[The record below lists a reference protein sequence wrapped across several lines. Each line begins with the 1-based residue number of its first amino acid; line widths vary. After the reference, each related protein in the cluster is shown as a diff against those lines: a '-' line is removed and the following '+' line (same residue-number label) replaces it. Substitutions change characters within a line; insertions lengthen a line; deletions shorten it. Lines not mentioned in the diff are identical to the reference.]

1 MLRVVFPL
9 AAAAMLAGCTS
20 VVSSDEPTQAPSPS
34 SSVSPEPSS
43 APEPEE
49 SESQAPI
56 GCEGSAELEIQEV
69 INNQVAAFGDG
80 DFERAYG
87 FASGAFRA
95 NVSLEGFIEIIDGS
109 YGPLIGSSDLVFSG
123 CFVTAENLLAV
134 IDAKFIQQTNEVFGL
149 RYLMLNTD
157 QGWRVQGASNL
168 ELLGEGA

>member
-1 MLRVVFPL
+1 MLRVVSPL
-9 AAAAMLAGCTS
+9 AAAAMLAGCTAG
-20 VVSSDEPTQAPSPS
+20 VSSDEPTQATSPS

-43 APEPEE
+43 APEPDE
-49 SESQAPI
+49 SPSQAPI
-56 GCEGSAELEIQEV
+56 GCESPAELEIQEV

-87 FASGAFRA
+87 YASGSFRA

-109 YGPLIGSSDLVFSG
+109 YGPLIGSSDLVFND

-134 IDAKFIQQTNEVFGL
+134 IDAKFIQQTNEVLGL

>member
-1 MLRVVFPL
+1 MLRTVFPL
-9 AAAAMLAGCTS
+9 AAAALLAGCTA

-34 SSVSPEPSS
+34 ISASPEPSPT
-43 APEPEE
+43 PEPEE
-49 SESQAPI
+49 SASQAPI
-56 GCEGSAELEIQEV
+56 GCESSTELDIQEV
-69 INNQVAAFGDG
+69 INGQVAAFGEG

-109 YGPLIGSSDLVFSG
+109 YGPLIGSSDLVFID
-123 CFVTAENLLAV
+123 CFVTAENLLAL
-134 IDAKFIQQTNEVFGL
+134 IDAKFIQETNEIFGL

-157 QGWRVQGASNL
+157 EGWRVQGASNL

>member
-1 MLRVVFPL
+1 MLRTVFPL
-9 AAAAMLAGCTS
+9 VAAAMLAGCTA

-34 SSVSPEPSS
+34 SSASPEPSPT
-43 APEPEE
+43 PEPEE
-49 SESQAPI
+49 SASQAPI
-56 GCEGSAELEIQEV
+56 GCESSTELDIQEV
-69 INNQVAAFGDG
+69 INGQVAAFGEG

-95 NVSLEGFIEIIDGS
+95 SVSLEGFIEIIDGS
-109 YGPLIGSSDLVFSG
+109 YGPLIGSSDLVFSD
-123 CFVTAENLLAV
+123 CFVTAENLLAL
-134 IDAKFIQQTNEVFGL
+134 IDAKFIQQTNEIFGL

>member
-9 AAAAMLAGCTS
+9 AAAAMLAGCTA
-20 VVSSDEPTQAPSPS
+20 VVSSDEPTQATSPS

-43 APEPEE
+43 APEPDE
-49 SESQAPI
+49 SPSQAPI
-56 GCEGSAELEIQEV
+56 GCESPAELEIQEV

-87 FASGAFRA
+87 YASGAFRA

-109 YGPLIGSSDLVFSG
+109 YGPLIGSSDLVFND

-134 IDAKFIQQTNEVFGL
+134 IDAKFIQQTNEVLGL